1 MEKFMLM
8 RWSMLRSLLEEKQG
22 NNLLERGGKEGWFN
36 SLIPSGLS
44 LNDSIKQLTIFGLL
58 ILGWMEFENLGAQN
72 MIGDQERKIVLIM

>member
-1 MEKFMLM
+1 MLM

-36 SLIPSGLS
+36 FLIPSGLS